1 MKPVN
6 RYKILWDIILGALY
20 LLSYILDPYIF
31 AFHFRP
37 LKKESVKTVE
47 QIITFFLTF
56 DILLKFFTAVKK
68 EDEPIPVDGFTGHKD
83 SDNRVRM
90 SITYND
96 VKSKRSNG
104 LDDPK
109 WERDIAV
116 ICR

>member
-1 MKPVN
+1 M
-6 RYKILWDIILGALY
+6 
-20 LLSYILDPYIF
+20 
-31 AFHFRP
+31 
-37 LKKESVKTVE
+37 E

-56 DILLKFFTAVKK
+56 DILLKFITAVKK
-68 EDEPIPVDGFTGHKD
+68 EDEPIPVDDMDSKLNKD
-83 SDNRVRM
+83 KENRVRM
-90 SITYND
+90 SIRFND